1 MKNFIVFAVL
11 AALLGGCAGKKD
23 QSKIARSEDS
33 VLLSYDRNISTEY
46 RAYNGKL
53 YKNGKLLGKYYT
65 ILGIGGLHLYADESG
80 NNYTEPSAI
89 RKYNSKKFTETIF
102 VPNEFLKVISYSH
115 NDGVCK
121 ALSSGKYVHIEERVT
136 IYGRGEPI
144 FAYSYD
150 VLMSRK
156 GMGKISSRF
165 DFAHEKLYYA
175 DEKLLK
181 KLNSVVADTVQTSV
195 VLSGATLLGLLC
207 REKSKRLD

>member
-1 MKNFIVFAVL
+1 MKNFIIFAVL
-11 AALLGGCAGKKD
+11 AALLGGCASKKD

-46 RAYNGKL
+46 RAHNGKL
-53 YKNGKLLGKYYT
+53 YKNGKVLGKYLTALGLGMHIYT
-65 ILGIGGLHLYADESG
+65 DEMENG
-80 NNYTEPSAI
+80 YIDPSVI
-89 RKYNSKKFTETIF
+89 KEHNSKKITEIIF

-121 ALSSGKYVHIEERVT
+121 ALSAGKYVHIKEYIT
-136 IYGRGEPI
+136 MYSRGEPI

-156 GMGKISSRF
+156 GMGKISSRY
-165 DFAHEKLYYA
+165 DFANEKLSYV
-175 DEKLLK
+175 DKKILE
-181 KLNSVVADTVQTSV
+181 KLNSTVADHVQASV

>member
-1 MKNFIVFAVL
+1 MKNFIIFAVL
-11 AALLGGCAGKKD
+11 AALLGGCASKKY

-46 RAYNGKL
+46 RAHNGKL
-53 YKNGKLLGKYYT
+53 YKNGKVLGKYLTAPGLGMHIYT
-65 ILGIGGLHLYADESG
+65 DEMENGYIDLGVIKEH
-80 NNYTEPSAI
+80 
-89 RKYNSKKFTETIF
+89 NSKKITEIIF

-115 NDGVCK
+115 NGGVCK

-165 DFAHEKLYYA
+165 DFANEKLSYV
-175 DEKLLK
+175 DKKILE
-181 KLNSVVADTVQTSV
+181 KLNSTVADHVQASV

>member
-1 MKNFIVFAVL
+1 MKNFIIFAVL
-11 AALLGGCAGKKD
+11 AALLGGCASKKD

-46 RAYNGKL
+46 RAHNGKL
-53 YKNGKLLGKYYT
+53 YKNGKVLGKYLTAPGLGMHIYT
-65 ILGIGGLHLYADESG
+65 DEMENGYIDLGVIKEH
-80 NNYTEPSAI
+80 
-89 RKYNSKKFTETIF
+89 NSKKITEIIF
-102 VPNEFLKVISYSH
+102 VPNEFLKVISFSH

-121 ALSSGKYVHIEERVT
+121 ALSAGKYVHIKEYIT
-136 IYGRGEPI
+136 MYSRGEPI
-144 FAYSYD
+144 VAYSYD

-165 DFAHEKLYYA
+165 DFANEKLSYV
-175 DEKLLK
+175 DKKILE
-181 KLNSVVADTVQTSV
+181 KLNSTVADHVQASV

>member
-11 AALLGGCAGKKD
+11 AALLGGCASKKD

-46 RAYNGKL
+46 RAHNGKL
-53 YKNGKLLGKYYT
+53 YKNGKVLGKYLTAPGLGMHIYT
-65 ILGIGGLHLYADESG
+65 DEMG
-80 NNYTEPSAI
+80 NGYIDSSAI
-89 RKYNSKKFTETIF
+89 KKHNSKKITEIIF
-102 VPNEFLKVISYSH
+102 VPNEFIKVISYSH

-121 ALSSGKYVHIEERVT
+121 ALSAGKYVHIKEYIT
-136 IYGRGEPI
+136 IYSRGEPI
-144 FAYSYD
+144 VAYSYD

-156 GMGKISSRF
+156 GMGKISSRY
-165 DFAHEKLYYA
+165 DFVNEKLSYV
-175 DEKLLK
+175 DKKILE
-181 KLNSVVADTVQTSV
+181 KLNSTVADHVQASV

>member
-1 MKNFIVFAVL
+1 MKNFIIFAVL
-11 AALLGGCAGKKD
+11 AALLGGCASKKD

-33 VLLSYDRNISTEY
+33 ILLSYDRNISTEY
-46 RAYNGKL
+46 RAHNGKL
-53 YKNGKLLGKYYT
+53 YKNGKVLGKYLTAPGLGMHIYT
-65 ILGIGGLHLYADESG
+65 DEMENG
-80 NNYTEPSAI
+80 YIDPGVIKEH
-89 RKYNSKKFTETIF
+89 NSKKITEIIF

-115 NDGVCK
+115 NDGICK

-207 REKSKRLD
+207 REKS

>member
-11 AALLGGCAGKKD
+11 AALLGGCASKKD

-46 RAYNGKL
+46 RAHNGKL
-53 YKNGKLLGKYYT
+53 YKNGKVLGKYLTALGLGMHIYT
-65 ILGIGGLHLYADESG
+65 DEMG
-80 NNYTEPSAI
+80 NGYIDPSAI
-89 RKYNSKKFTETIF
+89 KEHNSKKITEIIF
-102 VPNEFLKVISYSH
+102 VPNEFIKVISYSH

-121 ALSSGKYVHIEERVT
+121 ALSAGKYVHIKEYIT
-136 IYGRGEPI
+136 IYSRGEPI
-144 FAYSYD
+144 VAYSYD

-156 GMGKISSRF
+156 GMGKISSRY
-165 DFAHEKLYYA
+165 DFVNEKLSYV
-175 DEKLLK
+175 DKKILE
-181 KLNSVVADTVQTSV
+181 KLNSTVADHVKKSV

>member
-1 MKNFIVFAVL
+1 MKNFIIFAVL
-11 AALLGGCAGKKD
+11 AALLGGCASKKD

-46 RAYNGKL
+46 RAHNGKL
-53 YKNGKLLGKYYT
+53 YKNGKVLGKYLTALGLGMHIYT
-65 ILGIGGLHLYADESG
+65 DEMG
-80 NNYTEPSAI
+80 NGYIDLSAI
-89 RKYNSKKFTETIF
+89 KEHNSKKITEIIF

-121 ALSSGKYVHIEERVT
+121 ALSSGKYVHIEEHVT

>member
-1 MKNFIVFAVL
+1 MKNFIIFAVL

-46 RAYNGKL
+46 RAHNGKL
-53 YKNGKLLGKYYT
+53 YKNGKVLGKYLTAPGLGMHIYT
-65 ILGIGGLHLYADESG
+65 DEMG
-80 NNYTEPSAI
+80 NGYIDPSAI
-89 RKYNSKKFTETIF
+89 KEHNSKKITEIIF
-102 VPNEFLKVISYSH
+102 VPNEFIKVISYSH

-121 ALSSGKYVHIEERVT
+121 ALSAGKYVHIKEYIT
-136 IYGRGEPI
+136 IYSRGEPI
-144 FAYSYD
+144 VAYSYD

-156 GMGKISSRF
+156 GMGKISSRY
-165 DFAHEKLYYA
+165 DFVNEKLSYV
-175 DEKLLK
+175 DKKILE
-181 KLNSVVADTVQTSV
+181 KLNSTVADHVQASV